1 MDFSLRAQRSR
12 LRLAP
17 WDSYGGSED
26 VRSSIFEPKSPI
38 VRAPRRR
45 TLRTHLGFAVRYG
58 AFMEPSGRNRWQPVA
73 NGTAPKTAERRENR
87 CVELRPVA
95 SDVPW

>member
-26 VRSSIFEPKSPI
+26 SATIRLIAPKKRNRRQVEFSRDQAISGVRTGCEK
-38 VRAPRRR
+38 VGRCE
-45 TLRTHLGFAVRYG
+45 GFA
-58 AFMEPSGRNRWQPVA
+58 PSARPPARTGIDPYPPLWQYFPMA
-73 NGTAPKTAERRENR
+73 CKW
-87 CVELRPVA
+87 L
-95 SDVPW
+95 WQ